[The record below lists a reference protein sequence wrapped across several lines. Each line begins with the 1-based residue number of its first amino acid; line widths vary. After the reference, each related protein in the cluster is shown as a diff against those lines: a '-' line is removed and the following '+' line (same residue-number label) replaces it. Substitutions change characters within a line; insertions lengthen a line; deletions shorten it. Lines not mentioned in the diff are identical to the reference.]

1 MNIKDDIPVKKSGIE
16 ETCRRP
22 YTLGKRQIG
31 ADTRKR
37 QILAAARQI
46 LTSEGIT
53 AFTVDAIAQQARV
66 TRQTIHNVFGTRAG
80 ILEALFNDLASQ
92 GGMGEL
98 AGAFQNRDPQNALS
112 AYITTFAKF
121 WSSNRALTRR
131 IHGLAAVDP
140 DLEKVLRQRS
150 EWRIHGL
157 RVLLGR
163 IRHQEGFCCT
173 WDVDIAVRVLYSLT
187 SFEFFDALAGPEQ
200 SPEQVSP
207 LVIRLAAAWINS
219 SW

>member
-1 MNIKDDIPVKKSGIE
+1 VKNPETE
-16 ETCRRP
+16 EPCRRP
-22 YTLGKRQIG
+22 YTLGKRQIA
-31 ADTRKR
+31 ADRRKG

-53 AFTVDAIAQQARV
+53 AFSVDAIAQKARV

-80 ILEALFNDLASQ
+80 ILEALFNELATQ

-121 WSSNRALTRR
+121 WSANRALTRR

-140 DLEKVLRQRS
+140 DLEEVLRQRN
-150 EWRIHGL
+150 ERRIHGL

-163 IRHQEGFCCT
+163 IRHQEGSCYK
-173 WDVDIAVRVLYSLT
+173 WDVDVAVRVLYSLT
-187 SFEFFDALAGPEQ
+187 SFEFIDALAGQEQ

>member
-1 MNIKDDIPVKKSGIE
+1 MKNPETE
-16 ETCRRP
+16 EPCRRP
-22 YTLGKRQIG
+22 YTLGKRQIA
-31 ADTRKR
+31 ADRRKG

-53 AFTVDAIAQQARV
+53 AFSVDAIAQKARV

-80 ILEALFNDLASQ
+80 ILEALFNELATQ

-98 AGAFQNRDPQNALS
+98 ASAFQNRDPQNALS

-121 WSSNRALTRR
+121 WSANRALTRR

-140 DLEKVLRQRS
+140 DLEEVLRQRN
-150 EWRIHGL
+150 ERRIHGL

-163 IRHQEGFCCT
+163 IRHQEGSCYK
-173 WDVDIAVRVLYSLT
+173 WDVDVSVRVLYSLT
-187 SFEFFDALAGPEQ
+187 SFEFIDALAGQEQ

-207 LVIRLAAAWINS
+207 LVIRLVAAWINS

>member
-1 MNIKDDIPVKKSGIE
+1 MKNPETE
-16 ETCRRP
+16 EPCRRP
-22 YTLGKRQIG
+22 YTLGKRQIA
-31 ADTRKR
+31 ADRRKG

-53 AFTVDAIAQQARV
+53 AFSVDAIAQKARV

-80 ILEALFNDLASQ
+80 ILEALFNELATQ

-121 WSSNRALTRR
+121 WSANRALTRR

-140 DLEKVLRQRS
+140 DLEEVLRQRN
-150 EWRIHGL
+150 ERRIHGL

-163 IRHQEGFCCT
+163 IRHQEGSCYK
-173 WDVDIAVRVLYSLT
+173 WDVDVAVRVLYSLT
-187 SFEFFDALAGPEQ
+187 SFEFIDALAGPEQ

-207 LVIRLAAAWINS
+207 LVIRLADAWINS

>member
-1 MNIKDDIPVKKSGIE
+1 MKNPGSE

-22 YTLGKRQIG
+22 YTLGKRQIA
-31 ADTRKR
+31 ADRRKG

-53 AFTVDAIAQQARV
+53 AFSVDAIAQKARV

-80 ILEALFNDLASQ
+80 ILEALFNELATQ

-112 AYITTFAKF
+112 AYITTFARF
-121 WSSNRALTRR
+121 WSANRALTRR
-131 IHGLAAVDP
+131 IHGLAAVDT
-140 DLEKVLRQRS
+140 DLEEVLRQRN
-150 EWRIHGL
+150 ERRIHGL

-163 IRHQEGFCCT
+163 IRHQECSCYK
-173 WDVDIAVRVLYSLT
+173 WDVDVAVRVLYSLT
-187 SFEFFDALAGPEQ
+187 SFEFIDALAGPEQ

>member
-1 MNIKDDIPVKKSGIE
+1 MKNLGSE

-22 YTLGKRQIG
+22 YTLGKRQIA
-31 ADTRKR
+31 ADRRKG

-53 AFTVDAIAQQARV
+53 AFSVDAIAQKARV

-80 ILEALFNDLASQ
+80 ILEALFNELATQ

-121 WSSNRALTRR
+121 WSANRALTRR

-140 DLEKVLRQRS
+140 DLEEVLRQRN
-150 EWRIHGL
+150 ERRMHGL

-163 IRHQEGFCCT
+163 IRHQEGSCYK
-173 WDVDIAVRVLYSLT
+173 WDVDVAVRVLYSLT